1 MAENNLSRLSRRE
14 LLEMLVKISEE
25 NDALRQKV
33 EDLEK
38 KLNDR
43 TISLSNAGSIAEAAL
58 QMNDVFAAAQKSAD
72 DYLHNV
78 KVLGNR
84 YLTLCEKRYNE
95 ADAVRKQ
102 AEEECQRMREDTRNE
117 IDARY
122 NAIETKLRYV
132 YNDYLELQK
141 VLGKMKDEDIS

>member
-1 MAENNLSRLSRRE
+1 MAENNLSRLTRKE
-14 LLEMLVKISEE
+14 LLELLVKISEE
-25 NDALRQKV
+25 NDALRQRV
-33 EDLEK
+33 QELEE

-78 KVLGNR
+78 RILGNR

-95 ADAVRKQ
+95 ADAIRKQ
-102 AEEECQRMREDTRNE
+102 AEEDARRMKEDTRNE

-122 NAIETKLRYV
+122 SAIETKLRYV

-141 VLGKMKDEDIS
+141 VLGKMKDEETS